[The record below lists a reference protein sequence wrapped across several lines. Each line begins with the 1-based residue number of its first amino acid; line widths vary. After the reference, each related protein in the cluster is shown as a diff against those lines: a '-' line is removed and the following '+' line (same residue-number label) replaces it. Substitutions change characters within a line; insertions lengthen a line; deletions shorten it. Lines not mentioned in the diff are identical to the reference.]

1 MKQKQRWL
9 AMLLSVLMVWT
20 HAPYR
25 RTACIQGLGGEERD
39 LHTHIWYSRRE

>member
-20 HAPYR
+20 MLPAQDCLHAGFGR
-25 RTACIQGLGGEERD
+25 RRA
-39 LHTHIWYSRRE
+39 